1 VTQHRIDPLDT
12 LDSAGVVERLLD
24 AEERVVPAVRAALPQ
39 IAAAADLIARQVR
52 RGGRIAFVGAGT
64 SGRLALCEAAE
75 LPGTFGL
82 DPSTILI
89 GIAGAGGRALVGTDW
104 DEDDVTVAS
113 ADFADMALRSH
124 DVMVAVAASGS
135 TPYTLAMARSAA
147 QAGIALV
154 AVVNTLE
161 SPLAALATAAIE
173 VPVGPERLQNSTRLT
188 AGTAQKL
195 ILNALTTAAM
205 VALGHVHGDLM
216 IDVVPA
222 NAKLRDRL
230 IGIVAEIAERPVDVA
245 RAALERCDWNAR
257 AAVLH
262 LTAGLSPSQAA
273 ASAACYP
280 TLRAAMEEFS
290 PR

>member
-89 GIAGAGGRALVGTDW
+89 GIAGVGGRALVGTDW

-113 ADFADMALRSH
+113 ADFADMAPRSH

-135 TPYTLAMARSAA
+135 TPYTLVMARSAA

-230 IGIVAEIAERPVDVA
+230 IGIVAEIAERSVDVA

>member
-1 VTQHRIDPLDT
+1 VTRHRIDPLDA

-24 AEERVVPAVRAALPQ
+24 AEDRVVPAVRAALPQ
-39 IAAAADLIARQVR
+39 ISAAADLITRQMR

-89 GIAGAGGRALVGTDW
+89 RVAGAGGRTPVGSDR

-113 ADFADMALRSH
+113 ADFADMKLLAK

-135 TPYTLAMARSAA
+135 TPYTLVMARLAA
-147 QAGIALV
+147 ESGLSLV
-154 AVVNTLE
+154 AVVNALD
-161 SPLAALATAAIE
+161 SPMAALATARIE
-173 VPVGPERLQNSTRLT
+173 VPIGPEGLRDSTRLT

-230 IGIVAEIAERPVDVA
+230 NRIVADIAERPVDVA
-245 RAALERCDWNAR
+245 RTALERCDWNAR

>member
-1 VTQHRIDPLDT
+1 MTQHRIDPLDT
-12 LDSAGVVERLLD
+12 LDSAGVVDRLLD

-89 GIAGAGGRALVGTDW
+89 RVAGAGGRARVGTDR
-104 DEDDVTVAS
+104 DEDDVTGAS
-113 ADFADMALRSH
+113 ADFADMELLAH

-135 TPYTLAMARSAA
+135 TPYTLVMARMAA
-147 QAGIALV
+147 DAGLSLV
-154 AVVNTLE
+154 AVVNALD
-161 SPLAALATAAIE
+161 SPLAALATVRIE
-173 VPVGPERLQNSTRLT
+173 VPIGPEGLRDPTRLT

-195 ILNALTTAAM
+195 ILNALTTSAM
-205 VALGHVHGDLM
+205 IALGHVHGDLM

-222 NAKLRDRL
+222 NAKLRDRVNR
-230 IGIVAEIAERPVDVA
+230 IVAEIAERPVDVA

-273 ASAACYP
+273 ARAARHP
-280 TLRAAMEEFS
+280 TLRAAMGECS
-290 PR
+290 TR

>member
-1 VTQHRIDPLDT
+1 MTQHRIDPLDT
-12 LDSAGVVERLLD
+12 LDSAGVVDRLLD

-89 GIAGAGGRALVGTDW
+89 RVAGAGGRAPVGTDR
-104 DEDDVTVAS
+104 DEDDVTGAS
-113 ADFADMALRSH
+113 ADFADMELLAH

-135 TPYTLAMARSAA
+135 TPYTLVMARMAA
-147 QAGIALV
+147 DAGLSLV
-154 AVVNTLE
+154 AVVNALD
-161 SPLAALATAAIE
+161 SPLAALATVRIE
-173 VPVGPERLQNSTRLT
+173 VPIGPEGLRDSTRLT

-195 ILNALTTAAM
+195 ILNALTTSAM
-205 VALGHVHGDLM
+205 IALGHVHGDLM

-222 NAKLRDRL
+222 NAKLRDRVNR
-230 IGIVAEIAERPVDVA
+230 IVAEIAERPVDVA

-273 ASAACYP
+273 ARAARHP
-280 TLRAAMEEFS
+280 TLRAAMGECS
-290 PR
+290 TR

>member
-135 TPYTLAMARSAA
+135 TPYTLVMARSAA

-154 AVVNTLE
+154 AVVNTLD

-230 IGIVAEIAERPVDVA
+230 IGIVAEVAERPVDVA

-273 ASAACYP
+273 ARAARHP
-280 TLRAAMEEFS
+280 TLRAAMGECS
-290 PR
+290 TR

>member
-1 VTQHRIDPLDT
+1 
-12 LDSAGVVERLLD
+12 
-24 AEERVVPAVRAALPQ
+24 
-39 IAAAADLIARQVR
+39 
-52 RGGRIAFVGAGT
+52 
-64 SGRLALCEAAE
+64 
-75 LPGTFGL
+75 
-82 DPSTILI
+82 
-89 GIAGAGGRALVGTDW
+89 
-104 DEDDVTVAS
+104 
-113 ADFADMALRSH
+113 
-124 DVMVAVAASGS
+124 MVAVAASGS
-135 TPYTLAMARSAA
+135 TPYTLVMARSAA

-154 AVVNTLE
+154 AVVNTLD

-222 NAKLRDRL
+222 NAKLRARL
-230 IGIVAEIAERPVDVA
+230 IGIVAEIAEQPVDVA

-273 ASAACYP
+273 AGAARYP
-280 TLRAAMEEFS
+280 TLRAAMDEFS

>member
-1 VTQHRIDPLDT
+1 MTQHRIDPLDT

>member
-1 VTQHRIDPLDT
+1 VTRHQIDPLDT
-12 LDSAGVVERLLD
+12 LDTAGVVDRLLD
-24 AEERVVPAVRAALPQ
+24 AEERVVPAVRAARPQ

-82 DPSTILI
+82 DPSTVLI
-89 GIAGAGGRALVGTDW
+89 GIAGAGRRALVGTDW

-113 ADFADMALRSH
+113 ADFADMALRSP

-135 TPYTLAMARSAA
+135 TPYTLVMALSAA
-147 QAGIALV
+147 RAGVTVV
-154 AVVNTLE
+154 AVVNALA
-161 SPLAALATAAIE
+161 SPLAGLATASIE

-222 NAKLRDRL
+222 NAKLRHRV
-230 IGIVAEIAERPVDVA
+230 IRIVAEIAERPQDVA
-245 RAALERCDWNAR
+245 RAALEHCDWNAR

-262 LTAGLSPSQAA
+262 LTAGLSPAQAA
-273 ASAACYP
+273 EHAARHP
-280 TLRAAMEEFS
+280 TLRGAMDECS
-290 PR
+290 TR

>member
-1 VTQHRIDPLDT
+1 MGDPLDR
-12 LDSAGVVERLLD
+12 LDSAGVVDRLLN
-24 AEERVVPAVRAALPQ
+24 AEERVIPAVRGATPQ

-52 RGGRIAFVGAGT
+52 RGGRIVFVGAGT

-82 DPSTILI
+82 DASTVLVRV
-89 GIAGAGGRALVGTDW
+89 AGAGGRAPVGTDW
-104 DEDDVTVAS
+104 DEDDVTVAT
-113 ADFADMALRSH
+113 ADFAELELQAH

-135 TPYTLAMARSAA
+135 TPYTLVMACLAA
-147 QAGIALV
+147 QAGVALV
-154 AVVNTLE
+154 AVVNALD
-161 SPLAALATAAIE
+161 SPLAALATASVEVLIE
-173 VPVGPERLQNSTRLT
+173 PEALRNSSRLT

-222 NAKLRDRL
+222 NAKLQDRV
-230 IGIVAEIAERPVDVA
+230 IRIVAEIAERPLDVS
-245 RAALERCDWNAR
+245 RAGLERCEWNAR

-273 ASAACYP
+273 ARAARHP
-280 TLRAAMEEFS
+280 TLRAAMDECMT
-290 PR
+290 R

>member
-1 VTQHRIDPLDT
+1 MTQNRIDPLDT

-24 AEERVVPAVRAALPQ
+24 AEERVVPAVRAARPQ
-39 IAAAADLIARQVR
+39 IGAAADLIARQVR
-52 RGGRIAFVGAGT
+52 CGGRIAFVGAGT

-82 DPSTILI
+82 DPSTVLVRV
-89 GIAGAGGRALVGTDW
+89 AGAGGRALVGTDW
-104 DEDDVTVAS
+104 DEDDVTIAS
-113 ADFADMALRSH
+113 ADYAEMELRTQ

-135 TPYTLAMARSAA
+135 TPYTLVMARLAA
-147 QAGIALV
+147 QAGVALV
-154 AVVNTLE
+154 AIVNTLD
-161 SPLAALATAAIE
+161 SPLAALATIPIE
-173 VPVGPERLQNSTRLT
+173 VPIGPETLQNSTRLT
-188 AGTAQKL
+188 AGTSQKL

-222 NAKLRDRL
+222 NAKLRERV
-230 IGIVAEIAERPVDVA
+230 IGVVAEIAEEPVDIA

-262 LTAGLSPSQAA
+262 LTAGLRPSQAA
-273 ASAACYP
+273 AHAARHP
-280 TLRAAMEEFS
+280 TLRAAMDEWS
-290 PR
+290 NR

>member
-1 VTQHRIDPLDT
+1 MTQHRIDPLDT
-12 LDSAGVVERLLD
+12 LDSAGVVDRLLD

-89 GIAGAGGRALVGTDW
+89 RVAGAGGRAPVGTDR
-104 DEDDVTVAS
+104 DEDDVTGAS
-113 ADFADMALRSH
+113 ADFADMELLAH

-135 TPYTLAMARSAA
+135 TPYTLVMARLAA
-147 QAGIALV
+147 DAGLSLV
-154 AVVNTLE
+154 AVVNALD
-161 SPLAALATAAIE
+161 SPLAALATVRIE
-173 VPVGPERLQNSTRLT
+173 VPIGPEGLRDSTRLT
-188 AGTAQKL
+188 AGTTQKL
-195 ILNALTTAAM
+195 ILNGLTTSAM
-205 VALGHVHGDLM
+205 IALGHVHGDLM

-273 ASAACYP
+273 ARAARHP
-280 TLRAAMEEFS
+280 TLRAAMGECS
-290 PR
+290 TR

>member
-1 VTQHRIDPLDT
+1 MTQHRIDPLDT
-12 LDSAGVVERLLD
+12 LDSAGVVGRLLD

-39 IAAAADLIARQVR
+39 IAAAADLIARQVQ

-75 LPGTFGL
+75 IPGTFGL

-104 DEDDVTVAS
+104 DEDDVRVAS
-113 ADFADMALRSH
+113 ADFADMALRAQ

-135 TPYTLAMARSAA
+135 TPYTLVMARSAA

-161 SPLAALATAAIE
+161 SPLAALATVAIE

-195 ILNALTTAAM
+195 TLNALTTAAM

-222 NAKLRDRL
+222 NAKLRHRV
-230 IGIVAEIAERPVDVA
+230 IGIVAEIAEQPQDVA
-245 RAALERCDWNAR
+245 HAALERCDWNAR

>member
-1 VTQHRIDPLDT
+1 MTQHRIDPLDT

-39 IAAAADLIARQVR
+39 IAAAADLIVRQVR

-89 GIAGAGGRALVGTDW
+89 GMAGAGGRALVGTDW

-113 ADFADMALRSH
+113 ADFADMALRAH
-124 DVMVAVAASGS
+124 DVMVGVAASGS
-135 TPYTLAMARSAA
+135 TPYTLVMARLAA

-154 AVVNTLE
+154 AVVNALD
-161 SPLAALATAAIE
+161 SPLAALATARIE
-173 VPVGPERLQNSTRLT
+173 VPTGPEGLRDSTRLT

-205 VALGHVHGDLM
+205 VTLGHVHGDLM

-222 NAKLRDRL
+222 NAKLRDRVNRM
-230 IGIVAEIAERPVDVA
+230 VAEIAERPAGVA

-262 LTAGLSPSQAA
+262 LTAGLSPAQAA
-273 ASAACYP
+273 ARAARHP
-280 TLRAAMEEFS
+280 TLRAAMDECS
-290 PR
+290 TR

>member
-1 VTQHRIDPLDT
+1 VTQNIGDPLDR
-12 LDSAGVVERLLD
+12 LDSAGVVGRLLN
-24 AEERVVPAVRAALPQ
+24 AEERVVPAVRGATPQ

-82 DPSTILI
+82 DASTVLVRV
-89 GIAGAGGRALVGTDW
+89 AGAGGRAPVGTDW
-104 DEDDVTVAS
+104 DEDDVTVAA
-113 ADFADMALRSH
+113 ADFAELELRAR

-135 TPYTLAMARSAA
+135 TPYTLVMACSAA
-147 QAGIALV
+147 QAGVALV
-154 AVVNTLE
+154 AVVNALD
-161 SPLAALATAAIE
+161 SPLAALATASVE
-173 VPVGPERLQNSTRLT
+173 VPIEPEALRNSSRLT

-195 ILNALTTAAM
+195 VLNALTTAAM

-222 NAKLRDRL
+222 NAKLRDRV
-230 IGIVAEIAERPVDVA
+230 IRIVAEIAERPLDVS
-245 RAALERCDWNAR
+245 RAGLERCEWNAR

-273 ASAACYP
+273 ARAARHP
-280 TLRAAMEEFS
+280 TLRAAMDECMT
-290 PR
+290 R

>member
-1 VTQHRIDPLDT
+1 MTQHRIDPLDT
-12 LDSAGVVERLLD
+12 LDSAGVVDRLLD

-89 GIAGAGGRALVGTDW
+89 RVAGAGGRAPVGTDR
-104 DEDDVTVAS
+104 DEDDVTGAS
-113 ADFADMALRSH
+113 ADFADMELLAH

-135 TPYTLAMARSAA
+135 TPYTLVMARMAA
-147 QAGIALV
+147 DAGLSLV
-154 AVVNTLE
+154 AVVNALD
-161 SPLAALATAAIE
+161 SPLAALATVRIQ
-173 VPVGPERLQNSTRLT
+173 VPIGPEGLRDSTRLT

-205 VALGHVHGDLM
+205 IALGHVHGDLM

-222 NAKLRDRL
+222 NAKLRDRVNR
-230 IGIVAEIAERPVDVA
+230 IVAEIAERPVDVA

-273 ASAACYP
+273 ARAARHP
-280 TLRAAMEEFS
+280 TLRAAMGECS
-290 PR
+290 TR

>member
-1 VTQHRIDPLDT
+1 VTQNRIDPLDT
-12 LDSAGVVERLLD
+12 LDSAGVVHRLLD
-24 AEERVVPAVRAALPQ
+24 AENSVVPAVRAALPQ

-82 DPSTILI
+82 DPSTVLI
-89 GIAGAGGRALVGTDW
+89 GIAGAGRRALLGTDW

-135 TPYTLAMARSAA
+135 TPYTLVMARSAVR
-147 QAGIALV
+147 AGVAVV
-154 AVVNTLE
+154 AVVNTLD
-161 SPLAALATAAIE
+161 SPLAELATAAIE

-222 NAKLRDRL
+222 NAKLRARV
-230 IGIVAEIAERPVDVA
+230 IGIVAEIAEQPVDVA

-273 ASAACYP
+273 AGAARYP
-280 TLRAAMEEFS
+280 TLRAAMDEFS

>member
-1 VTQHRIDPLDT
+1 MTQDSIDPLDT

-24 AEERVVPAVRAALPQ
+24 AENSVVPAVRAALPQ
-39 IAAAADLIARQVR
+39 IAAAADLIARQMR

-82 DPSTILI
+82 DPSTVLI
-89 GIAGAGGRALVGTDW
+89 RIAGAGGRAPVGTDW
-104 DEDDVTVAS
+104 DEDDVVVAS
-113 ADFADMALRSH
+113 ADFAKMALRSH
-124 DVMVAVAASGS
+124 DIMVAVAASGR
-135 TPYTLAMARSAA
+135 TPYTLVMARSAA

-154 AVVNTLE
+154 AVVNTLG

-205 VALGHVHGDLM
+205 VALGHVHDDLM

-222 NAKLRDRL
+222 NAKLRARV
-230 IGIVAEIAERPVDVA
+230 IGIVAEIAEQPVDVA

-273 ASAACYP
+273 AGAARYP
-280 TLRAAMEEFS
+280 TLRAALDEFS

>member
-1 VTQHRIDPLDT
+1 M
-12 LDSAGVVERLLD
+12 
-24 AEERVVPAVRAALPQ
+24 
-39 IAAAADLIARQVR
+39 
-52 RGGRIAFVGAGT
+52 RGGRVTRHLRSRPVDQSSFV
-64 SGRLALCEAAE
+64 
-75 LPGTFGL
+75 LPE
-82 DPSTILI
+82 P
-89 GIAGAGGRALVGTDW
+89 GGQAPVGTDW
-104 DEDDVTVAS
+104 DEDDVTIAS

-154 AVVNTLE
+154 AVVNTLD

-222 NAKLRDRL
+222 NAKLRDRV
-230 IGIVAEIAERPVDVA
+230 IGIVAEIAEHRST
-245 RAALERCDWNAR
+245 L
-257 AAVLH
+257 
-262 LTAGLSPSQAA
+262 
-273 ASAACYP
+273 P
-280 TLRAAMEEFS
+280 TPRSSGATGMPGPPYSIS
-290 PR
+290 PRG

>member
-89 GIAGAGGRALVGTDW
+89 GIAGVGGRALVGTDW

-135 TPYTLAMARSAA
+135 TPYTLVMARSAA

>member
-89 GIAGAGGRALVGTDW
+89 GIAGVGGRALVGTDW

-147 QAGIALV
+147 RAGIALV

-230 IGIVAEIAERPVDVA
+230 IGIVAEIAERSVDVA

>member
-1 VTQHRIDPLDT
+1 MTQHSIDPLDM
-12 LDSAGVVERLLD
+12 LDSADVVERLLE

-52 RGGRIAFVGAGT
+52 CGGRIAFVGAGT

-82 DPSTILI
+82 DPSTVLI
-89 GIAGAGGRALVGTDW
+89 CIAGAGRRALVGTDW

-113 ADFADMALRSH
+113 ADFADLALRPQ
-124 DVMVAVAASGS
+124 DIMVAVAASGS
-135 TPYTLAMARSAA
+135 TPYTLVMARSAA

-154 AVVNTLE
+154 AVVNALE
-161 SPLAALATAAIE
+161 SPLAELATAAIE
-173 VPVGPERLQNSTRLT
+173 VPVGPERLQSSTRLT

-195 ILNALTTAAM
+195 TLNALTTAAM

-222 NAKLRDRL
+222 NAKLRERL
-230 IGIVAEIAERPVDVA
+230 IGIVAEIAERPVDIA
-245 RAALERCDWNAR
+245 RGALERCDWNAR

-262 LTAGLSPSQAA
+262 LTAGLSPAQAA
-273 ASAACYP
+273 AGAARYP

-290 PR
+290 LP

>member
-1 VTQHRIDPLDT
+1 MSPRCARRCHRSP
-12 LDSAGVVERLLD
+12 
-24 AEERVVPAVRAALPQ
+24 
-39 IAAAADLIARQVR
+39 AAADLIARQVR

-82 DPSTILI
+82 DPSTVLI
-89 GIAGAGGRALVGTDW
+89 RVAGAGRRAPVGTDG
-104 DEDDVTVAS
+104 DEDDVDGAS
-113 ADFADMALRSH
+113 ADFADMALLAH

-135 TPYTLAMARSAA
+135 TPYTLVMARLAA

-154 AVVNTLE
+154 AVVNALD

-222 NAKLRDRL
+222 NAKLRARV
-230 IGIVAEIAERPVDVA
+230 IGIVAEIAEQSGRRCPRRA
-245 RAALERCDWNAR
+245 RAVRLECPGRGTPSHRR
-257 AAVLH
+257 AEPGSGRRACRASSDLASGDGRVLDQMSCPR
-262 LTAGLSPSQAA
+262 LSDS
-273 ASAACYP
+273 S
-280 TLRAAMEEFS
+280 S
-290 PR
+290 

>member
-1 VTQHRIDPLDT
+1 MGDPLDR
-12 LDSAGVVERLLD
+12 LDSAGVVDRLLN
-24 AEERVVPAVRAALPQ
+24 AEERVVPAVRGATPQ

-52 RGGRIAFVGAGT
+52 RGGRIVFVGAGT

-82 DPSTILI
+82 DASTVLVRV
-89 GIAGAGGRALVGTDW
+89 AGAGGRAPVGTDW
-104 DEDDVTVAS
+104 DEDDVTVAT
-113 ADFADMALRSH
+113 ADFAELELQAH

-135 TPYTLAMARSAA
+135 TPYTLVMAGLAA
-147 QAGIALV
+147 QAGAALV
-154 AVVNTLE
+154 AVVNALD
-161 SPLAALATAAIE
+161 SPLAALATASVEVLIE
-173 VPVGPERLQNSTRLT
+173 PEALRNSSRLT

-222 NAKLRDRL
+222 NAKLQDRV
-230 IGIVAEIAERPVDVA
+230 IRIVAEIAERPLDVS
-245 RAALERCDWNAR
+245 RAGLERCEWNAR

-273 ASAACYP
+273 ARAARHP
-280 TLRAAMEEFS
+280 TLRAAMDECMT
-290 PR
+290 R

>member
-1 VTQHRIDPLDT
+1 MGDPLDR
-12 LDSAGVVERLLD
+12 LDSAGVVDRLLN
-24 AEERVVPAVRAALPQ
+24 AEERVVPAVRGATPQ

-52 RGGRIAFVGAGT
+52 RGGRIVFVGAGT

-82 DPSTILI
+82 EASTVLVRV
-89 GIAGAGGRALVGTDW
+89 AGAGGRAPVGTDW
-104 DEDDVTVAS
+104 DEDDVTVATV
-113 ADFADMALRSH
+113 DFAELELQAH

-135 TPYTLAMARSAA
+135 TPYSLVMACLAA
-147 QAGIALV
+147 QAGVALV
-154 AVVNTLE
+154 AVVNALD
-161 SPLAALATAAIE
+161 SPLAALATASVEVLIE
-173 VPVGPERLQNSTRLT
+173 PEALRNSSRLT

-222 NAKLRDRL
+222 NAKLRARV
-230 IGIVAEIAERPVDVA
+230 IGIVAEIAEQPVDVA
-245 RAALERCDWNAR
+245 HAALERCDWNAR

-262 LTAGLSPSQAA
+262 LTAGLSPDQAA
-273 ASAACYP
+273 EHAARHS
-280 TLRAAMEEFS
+280 TLRAAMDECS
-290 PR
+290 TR

>member
-1 VTQHRIDPLDT
+1 MTQHRIDPLDT

-89 GIAGAGGRALVGTDW
+89 GIAGVGGRALVGTDW

-135 TPYTLAMARSAA
+135 TPYTLVMARSAA

>member
-1 VTQHRIDPLDT
+1 MTQHRIDPLDT

-39 IAAAADLIARQVR
+39 ISAAADLIARQVH

-82 DPSTILI
+82 DPSTVLI
-89 GIAGAGGRALVGTDW
+89 RVAGAGRRAPVGTDR
-104 DEDDVTVAS
+104 DEDDVTGAS
-113 ADFADMALRSH
+113 ADFADLELLAH

-135 TPYTLAMARSAA
+135 TPYTLVMARLAA
-147 QAGIALV
+147 EAGLSLV
-154 AVVNTLE
+154 AVVNALD
-161 SPLAALATAAIE
+161 SPLAALAAVRIE
-173 VPVGPERLQNSTRLT
+173 VPIGPEGLRDSTRLA

-205 VALGHVHGDLM
+205 IALGHVHGDLM

-222 NAKLRDRL
+222 NAKLRDRVNR
-230 IGIVAEIAERPVDVA
+230 IVAEIAERPVDVA

-273 ASAACYP
+273 ARAARHP
-280 TLRAAMEEFS
+280 TLRAAMGERS
-290 PR
+290 TR